1 MEGMTVP
8 LPVPLNATR
17 VKEMAIALGA
27 DLCGIAS
34 AGRFADAPEGFRPTD
49 IFPKC
54 RSVIVF
60 ARRIPVGAAFAVT
73 PVPYTKVKDT
83 SMKEIE
89 GIGTQFS
96 LFLEERE
103 ILAVPVPPDDPYE
116 YWDPETMTGR
126 GILSMRHAGH
136 LAGLGILGKNTLL
149 LNEDFGNMIHIG
161 AVLVD
166 AEFEQNPLSSL
177 KDCPEKCTI
186 CIDACPQKALDG
198 VTVNQKLCRS
208 FAFPTTKRGHDLYGC
223 NLCRRSCPRCLGKK
237 RKALKS
243 HI

>member
-1 MEGMTVP
+1 MTVP
-8 LPVPLNATR
+8 APVPLSATE
-17 VKEMAIALGA
+17 VKEMAISQGA

-34 AGRFADAPEGFRPTD
+34 AGRFVDAPEGFRPTD

-60 ARRIPVGAAFAVT
+60 ARRIPVGPAFAVT
-73 PVPYTKVKDT
+73 PVPYTKIKET
-83 SMKEIE
+83 SMKELE
-89 GIGTQFS
+89 GIGMRLS
-96 LFLEERE
+96 LLLEDRG
-103 ILAVPVPPDDPYE
+103 ILTVPVPPDDPYE
-116 YWDPETMTGR
+116 YWDHDTMTGR
-126 GILSMRHAGH
+126 GILSMRHAGY

-166 AEFEQNPLSSL
+166 AELEQDPLSSF
-177 KDCPEKCTI
+177 KGCPEKCSV

-198 VTVNQKLCRS
+198 VTVKQKLCRS
-208 FAFPTTKRGHDLYGC
+208 FAFPTTEKGYELYGC

-237 RKALKS
+237 RKALKN